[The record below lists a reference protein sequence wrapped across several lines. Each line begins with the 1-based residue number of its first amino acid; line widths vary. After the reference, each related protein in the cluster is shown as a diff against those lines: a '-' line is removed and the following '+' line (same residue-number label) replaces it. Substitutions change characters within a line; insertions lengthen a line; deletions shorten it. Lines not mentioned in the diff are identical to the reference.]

1 MTVEN
6 RGGRASGAGGGTE
19 MTKGRE
25 RPLAVGLRAARA
37 NLVPALVI
45 QAAVVAVVLAY
56 YLWGPARA
64 WLAHAAELKRGGGY
78 LFSFA
83 AGALAGGLLP
93 EALTVAAFQRWR
105 VRREN
110 LSGLLFGA
118 CFWGLMGMMVDALYR
133 AQAVAFGPGVDFATV
148 IKKTLVDQFLFTPF
162 VSIPLTVVVF
172 EWRQQGY
179 RPGGVARALGGG
191 FYRRKV
197 LPAVLSGVGFWLPV
211 VVFVYSLPPLL
222 QFPLFTLALTLWVM
236 IITWIS
242 RAHRDAP
249 RRRGTVSKPERL

>member
-1 MTVEN
+1 MTVES
-6 RGGRASGAGGGTE
+6 RGGRAPGAVGAADD
-19 MTKGRE
+19 MTKEQE
-25 RPLAVGLRAARA
+25 RPLTVGLRAARA

-45 QAAVVAVVLAY
+45 QAAVVTVVLAY
-56 YLWGPARA
+56 YLWEPARA
-64 WLAHAAELKRGGGY
+64 WLAHAAELKREGGY
-78 LFSFA
+78 LFSFV

-93 EALTVAAFQRWR
+93 EALTVAVFQRWR

-110 LSGLLFGA
+110 LGGLLFGA
-118 CFWGLMGMMVDALYR
+118 CFWGLMGMTVDALYR
-133 AQAVAFGPGVDFATV
+133 AQAWAFGPGVDFATV
-148 IKKTLVDQFLFTPF
+148 FKKTFVDQFLFTPF
-162 VSIPLTVVVF
+162 VSIPLTVVVL

-179 RPGGVARALGGG
+179 RTGGLRRALGRG

-242 RAHRDAP
+242 HAHRDAP
-249 RRRGTVSKPERL
+249 R